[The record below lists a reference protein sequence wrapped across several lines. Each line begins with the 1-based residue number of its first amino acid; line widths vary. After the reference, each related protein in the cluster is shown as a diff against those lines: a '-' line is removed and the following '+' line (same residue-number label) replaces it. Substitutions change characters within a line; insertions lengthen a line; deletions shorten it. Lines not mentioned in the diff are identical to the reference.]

1 MPRTQRVVSFTAKG
15 RKAWED
21 FVSHGE
27 KSARAITRARTL
39 VLSDE
44 GKKEHEVAKLLGVA
58 RGTIY
63 NPRKTYL
70 QKGPAPIL
78 ELLQE
83 APRRGRPITL
93 DSRVEAKVTMIAG
106 STPPTGR
113 SRWTWQLSADKLV
126 ELAVTESIARE
137 RVRRVLKQTTASR
150 G

>member
-63 NPRKTYL
+63 NPRKLTRGH
-70 QKGPAPIL
+70 QKRVSSGLAHL
-78 ELLQE
+78 
-83 APRRGRPITL
+83 TL
-93 DSRVEAKVTMIAG
+93 SNCSKNF
-106 STPPTGR
+106 
-113 SRWTWQLSADKLV
+113 L
-126 ELAVTESIARE
+126 
-137 RVRRVLKQTTASR
+137 
-150 G
+150 